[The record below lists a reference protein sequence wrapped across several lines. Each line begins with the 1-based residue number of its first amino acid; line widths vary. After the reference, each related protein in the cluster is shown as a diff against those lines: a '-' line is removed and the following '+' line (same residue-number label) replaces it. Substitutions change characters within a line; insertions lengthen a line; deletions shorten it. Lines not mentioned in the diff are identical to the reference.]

1 MNKKFKEKYIAMAQ
15 QAGFVFDE
23 ESETVSGHYNDYNIV
38 VFCQNANVPGMIS
51 LRVSAVRPDGEITK
65 EEKQQ
70 LKSENKQISGIFQ
83 NGSNVIIN
91 MKNSNDLQ
99 SIIIPALDTFTNF
112 LKMSGFTNCCQMCG
126 KTVDTE
132 SYYVSGGVLNICPD
146 CSTSVQQN
154 KTLNNTKTK
163 HKKENVVGG
172 IVGALLGSLI
182 GVLCIVLLG
191 QLGYVAAISG
201 VMMAV
206 CTIKG
211 YELLGGKISTKGIII
226 SCIIMILM
234 TYIGDRVDWAVVI
247 CREYETSRFFAAFN
261 AVPYFISEGAI
272 EIGGYIGNLLLLYVF
287 VIIGALPTI
296 IASFKNNKVADKMY
310 KITGR
315 DNDYHTPEM

>member
-38 VFCQNANVPGMIS
+38 VFCQNANAPGMIS

-70 LKSENKQISGIFQ
+70 LKSENNQISGIFQ

-146 CSTSVQQN
+146 CSVSVQQN
-154 KTLNNTKTK
+154 NTLNTTKKK

-172 IVGALLGSLI
+172 IVGALLGSLL

-201 VMMAV
+201 IIMAV

-211 YELLGGKISTKGIII
+211 YELLGGKISTKGIVI
-226 SCIIMILM
+226 SCIIMVLM

-247 CREYETSRFFAAFN
+247 CREYETSQIFAAFN
-261 AVPYFISEGAI
+261 AVPYFIHEGAI
-272 EIGGYIGNLLLLYVF
+272 AIGSYIGNLLILYVF

-296 IASFKNNKVADKMY
+296 IAAVKNNKVADKIFR
-310 KITGR
+310 ITGN